1 MLKEVLKYVDFD
13 GNEREEEFRFH
24 LTKAELAEMNFSAKG
39 GLEKM
44 ITRIINERDTTELI
58 KIFKE
63 LLLRSYGKVSDDGRR
78 FIKSPEL
85 RTEFEQTQAYSDLY
99 MRFLEDPDQLVKFV
113 EGIVPPDIA
122 EEYRKNVSEGKIT
135 PVATTP
141 NTQA

>member
-1 MLKEVLKYVDFD
+1 MLKETIKYTDFD

-99 MRFLEDPDQLVKFV
+99 MRFLENPDELVKFV

-122 EEYRKNVSEGKIT
+122 EEYRKTVAEGRAAS
-135 PVATTP
+135 VAP
-141 NTQA
+141 SSVA